1 MYNYIYVIET
11 EYHSWLQSLQDG
23 NFCLSVFYTGNFFVF
38 LTTIMKQYYLMLQ
51 MYTLGCRE
59 VI

>member
-1 MYNYIYVIET
+1 MYDYIYIIET
-11 EYHSWLQSLQDG
+11 EYPSWLQSLQDG
-23 NFCLSVFYTGNFFVF
+23 NFCLSVFYTGNFFCF
-38 LTTIMKQYYLMLQ
+38 PDIMKQYYLMLQ